1 MLTPSVTLG
10 QLEEETSH
18 TSAVNVK
25 RTWANYGLGRTGR
38 RRRQGEEFLYQAV
51 QVRNVWLA
59 MGDIFVN

>member
-10 QLEEETSH
+10 QLEEESSH

-25 RTWANYGLGRTGR
+25 RTWADYGLG
-38 RRRQGEEFLYQAV
+38 RRQGEEFLYQAV
-51 QVRNVWLA
+51 QVKNVWLA